1 MIALVLSILAS
12 SAIFI
17 IFKLFQRFDIN
28 TFQAIVFNYF
38 TAFLCGILLF
48 GQEWNEEVL
57 QESHW
62 IVGVVSCSALF
73 ISLFILIGL
82 SSQRNGVAST
92 SVAVKMSMAL
102 SVLAMIFFY
111 RESVSILK
119 ALGILLA
126 FAGVILVTHQK
137 KNTNQRVES
146 AFWMLVVLFFG
157 SSMLDLILNYSQKS
171 LLGSLTPS
179 LFSAFGF
186 GLAGMI
192 GLMILS
198 IQLLRGKAKIALRNI
213 GAGIVLG
220 IPNFFSIYLLLIAYQ
235 SSGLSDSNVVTIV
248 NIGIVALSALLGWF
262 LFKEEMPVQKVFGLV
277 LSVLAIALIS
287 LNS

>member
-1 MIALVLSILAS
+1 
-12 SAIFI
+12 
-17 IFKLFQRFDIN
+17 
-28 TFQAIVFNYF
+28 
-38 TAFLCGILLF
+38 
-48 GQEWNEEVL
+48 
-57 QESHW
+57 
-62 IVGVVSCSALF
+62 
-73 ISLFILIGL
+73 
-82 SSQRNGVAST
+82 
-92 SVAVKMSMAL
+92 MAL

-126 FAGVILVTHQK
+126 FTGVILVTYQK

>member
-1 MIALVLSILAS
+1 
-12 SAIFI
+12 
-17 IFKLFQRFDIN
+17 
-28 TFQAIVFNYF
+28 
-38 TAFLCGILLF
+38 
-48 GQEWNEEVL
+48 
-57 QESHW
+57 
-62 IVGVVSCSALF
+62 
-73 ISLFILIGL
+73 
-82 SSQRNGVAST
+82 
-92 SVAVKMSMAL
+92 MAL

-126 FAGVILVTHQK
+126 FTGVILVTYQK

-277 LSVLAIALIS
+277 LSILAIALIS